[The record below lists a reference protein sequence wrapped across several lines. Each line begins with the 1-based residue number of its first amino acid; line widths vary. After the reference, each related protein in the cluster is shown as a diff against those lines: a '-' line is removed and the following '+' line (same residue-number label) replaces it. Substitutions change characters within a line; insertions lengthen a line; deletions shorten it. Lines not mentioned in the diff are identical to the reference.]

1 MFATAVGTRGKD
13 LRTVM
18 GTGIEHFL
26 NGAGSNWPG
35 GTELMREAGERLQSM
50 GLTDAPDKVAALA
63 QVWNSIK
70 ADSHGLKKI
79 SEARTP
85 EEIRD
90 AAVEY
95 RGGNSS
101 IWRR

>member
-1 MFATAVGTRGKD
+1 
-13 LRTVM
+13 M